1 MKLRN
6 SIAVV
11 ALIALIG
18 TAGAS
23 LTACGRE
30 IPAQALIGAAQ
41 IAPADRQS
49 PVDVSGQT
57 LTGESLDVTSLR
69 GKVVVVNGW
78 ASWCE
83 PCREEIPELVS
94 FAESVDPDTIAVVGV
109 NVMDEPAAATA
120 FAQDLNI
127 PYPSIVDQQAGIW
140 GTFPGIPPRSLPSTV
155 ILDTD
160 GRVAATIVGTTDAAQ
175 LRTLTEA
182 LVDQGS

>member
-1 MKLRN
+1 MRFAI
-6 SIAVV
+6 SIALASLIV
-11 ALIALIG
+11 A
-18 TAGAS
+18 AGAS

-30 IPAQALIGAAQ
+30 VPAQALIGPAQ
-41 IAPADRQS
+41 IAPADRQ
-49 PVDVSGQT
+49 PPIGLSGQT

-94 FAESVDPDTIAVVGV
+94 FAESVDPDSIAVLGV

-120 FAQDLNI
+120 FAQDLRI
-127 PYPSIVDQQAGIW
+127 PYPSLVDQQARMW

-160 GRVAATIVGTTDAAQ
+160 GRVAATVVGKTDAAQ
-175 LRTLTEA
+175 LRTLTET
-182 LVDQGS
+182 LVAADS

>member
-6 SIAVV
+6 TIAVV
-11 ALIALIG
+11 ALIAA
-18 TAGAS
+18 AGAP

-30 IPAQALIGAAQ
+30 VPAQALIGTAQ
-41 IAPADRQS
+41 IAPTDRQ
-49 PVDVSGQT
+49 PPIRLSGQT

-83 PCREEIPELVS
+83 PCREEIPELTS
-94 FAESVDPDTIAVVGV
+94 FAESVDPDSIAVIGV

-120 FAQDLNI
+120 FAQDLSM
-127 PYPSIVDQQAGIW
+127 PYPSIVDPQARTW

-160 GRVAATIVGTTDAAQ
+160 GRVAATIVGTTDADQ
-175 LRTLTEA
+175 LRTLTQA
-182 LVDQGS
+182 LVDQGG